1 MADTPR
7 RKSTVWDRRKS
18 TTWGLTTPPAG
29 TAQGREAVAR

>member
-1 MADTPR
+1 MADTL
-7 RKSTVWDRRKS
+7 RRKS